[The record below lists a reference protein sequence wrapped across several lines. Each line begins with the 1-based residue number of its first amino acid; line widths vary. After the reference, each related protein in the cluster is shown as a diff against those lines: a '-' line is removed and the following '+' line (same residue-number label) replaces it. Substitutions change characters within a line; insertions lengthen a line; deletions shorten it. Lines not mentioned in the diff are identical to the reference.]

1 MLTITEA
8 AHYLGLSIST
18 LHRWDRVGY
27 LPSMRTLGNHQRY
40 TIDHLDSL
48 SLIPNCNDEEKPLIP
63 SKIRIPHIYARV
75 STEKA
80 KPILKDSAEFLL
92 SDEFNIELTPIQTI
106 WEVPTKYSVQ
116 QVRIFI
122 YEGDH

>member
-1 MLTITEA
+1 MLTITKA

-63 SKIRIPHIYARV
+63 SKIRIPHIYPRV
-75 STEKA
+75 STEKVN
-80 KPILKDSAEFLL
+80 L
-92 SDEFNIELTPIQTI
+92 SL
-106 WEVPTKYSVQ
+106 
-116 QVRIFI
+116 RIARNFC
-122 YEGDH
+122 